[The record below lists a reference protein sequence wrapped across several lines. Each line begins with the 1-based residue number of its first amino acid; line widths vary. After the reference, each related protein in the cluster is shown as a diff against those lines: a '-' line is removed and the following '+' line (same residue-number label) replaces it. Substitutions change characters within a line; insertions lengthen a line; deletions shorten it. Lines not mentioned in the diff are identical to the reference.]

1 MASSER
7 SNILILDTEKDWLP
21 WSEYIFT
28 LTDEYGVKGYID
40 PDIVAP
46 GLPSEPT
53 RPSPA
58 MVRPITLVTASH
70 PPQID
75 YTRPT
80 AFSDLTSDEREQLRW
95 LNVEYDDD
103 KRIYR
108 KHTEAIAKVR
118 IEIQRTVAK
127 RHFTYTRAA
136 TTHAVMVKLR
146 NRFKQTD
153 YARMM
158 ELRSAWESLMRSTK
172 VADTNEW
179 L

>member
-28 LTDEYGVKGYID
+28 LTDEYGVKCYIN
-40 PDIVAP
+40 PNIVAL
-46 GLPSEPT
+46 GLPYKPI
-53 RPSPA
+53 RPSLTV
-58 MVRPITLVTASH
+58 VRPTTFVPASH

-108 KHTEAIAKVR
+108 KYTEVITKVR

-127 RHFTYTRAA
+127 RHYTYARGA
-136 TTHAVMVKLR
+136 TTHAVIVKLR

-153 YARMM
+153 YA
-158 ELRSAWESLMRSTK
+158 
-172 VADTNEW
+172 
-179 L
+179 